1 MQSDSDVDAALDR
14 TYEALLTGDLV
25 ALGQLAGTLERMP
38 APQPLDRASAERLA
52 RKADRNGRMLLAAAR
67 GVRAAQGR
75 LVEIAAEPALTTYDA
90 RGRRESVGQ
99 VSNLMPRRI

>member
-1 MQSDSDVDAALDR
+1 MQSDSGMDTILDR

-25 ALGQLAGTLERMP
+25 ALGGLTAMLERMP
-38 APQPLDRASAERLA
+38 EQQPLDRASAERLM
-52 RKADRNGRMLLAAAR
+52 RKADRNGLMLLAAAR

-75 LVEIAAEPALTTYDA
+75 LAEIAAEPTLTTYDA

-99 VSNLMPRRI
+99 VSNLAPRRI